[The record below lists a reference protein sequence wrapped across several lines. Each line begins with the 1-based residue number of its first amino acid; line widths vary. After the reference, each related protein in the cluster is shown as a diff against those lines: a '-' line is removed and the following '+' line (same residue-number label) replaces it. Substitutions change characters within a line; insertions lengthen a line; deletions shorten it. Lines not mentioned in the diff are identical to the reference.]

1 MHPSYICSFSTYFA
15 TPSWQRK
22 AVSSYLAQV
31 NLTAGFNPYGRAY
44 PDISLLGTNYQTF
57 VSGKIY
63 SLYGTSVGLA
73 LPWLPC

>member
-1 MHPSYICSFSTYFA
+1 MFCRFSTYFA

-22 AVSSYLAQV
+22 AVSQYLAQV

-63 SLYGTSVGLA
+63 SLYGTSVGWA
-73 LPWLPC
+73 FPFSFPVPP